1 MRRVG
6 GRFVLALVL
15 PVAAMAA
22 TAAPAGAQTMTDA
35 LSQAYLTNPTLA
47 AQRAS
52 MISHSGVPDKTTRE

>member
-1 MRRVG
+1 MMTNIRTLNVWTLT
-6 GRFVLALVL
+6 LAL
-15 PVAAMAA
+15 AAA
-22 TAAPAGAQTMTDA
+22 AAPAGAQTMTDA